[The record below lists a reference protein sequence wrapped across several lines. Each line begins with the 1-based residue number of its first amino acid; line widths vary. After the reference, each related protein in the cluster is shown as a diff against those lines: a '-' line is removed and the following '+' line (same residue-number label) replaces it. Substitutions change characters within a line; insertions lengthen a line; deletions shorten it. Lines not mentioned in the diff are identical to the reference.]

1 MTRPL
6 CIAMC
11 SESYLPRT
19 SGVVHSL
26 AALSRALRDRGHRV
40 VIAAPRY
47 PGHTDEDPDVIRF
60 PSLRPPHQP
69 DFPLALPY
77 APTAWRRLDAV
88 GPELV
93 HTHGPFVMGA
103 VALRLARRRRLPLV
117 FTHHTLY
124 DEYVHYAPLLSRRV
138 SAPAVR
144 RFVTAYANRCACV
157 VAPTRAVAQ
166 RLREQG
172 VRARIAVIPTGTID
186 LQIFAGLDRDG
197 VRGAYG
203 IPQDIPLVVT
213 ASRLGREKS
222 VSLVL
227 EAFARIAA
235 RRPGMLLVVGGGP
248 EEKRLRAQA
257 ADLGLRE
264 RVVFAGALPHRR
276 ALAAIAA
283 GDLFLYASQTET
295 QGIVVVEAMAA
306 GVPVV
311 AVDAAGV
318 SEAVAD
324 GQTGLLAPAEAEA
337 LAARALA
344 LLDDPARRRAMGAAA
359 REAARAYALDAVTDR
374 MEALYA
380 SLLERG
386 A

>member
-1 MTRPL
+1 MTRPF
-6 CIAMC
+6 CIVMC

-26 AALSRALRDRGHRV
+26 DALRRALRARGHRIV
-40 VIAAPRY
+40 VAAPRY
-47 PGHTDEDPDVIRF
+47 PGHADDDPDVIRF

-69 DFPLALPY
+69 DFPLALPW
-77 APTAWRRLDAV
+77 APAAWRRLGAA

-93 HTHGPFVMGA
+93 HTHGPFLMGA
-103 VALRLARRRRLPLV
+103 VALRLARQRRLPLV

-157 VAPTRAVAQ
+157 VAPTRAVAR
-166 RLREQG
+166 RLQGQG
-172 VRARIAVIPTGTID
+172 VRARIEVIPTGSID
-186 LQIFAGLDRDG
+186 LQVFAGLDAGG
-197 VRGAYG
+197 VRSAYG
-203 IPQDIPLVVT
+203 IRHDVPLLVT
-213 ASRLGREKS
+213 ASRLGREKT
-222 VSLVL
+222 VSLVIDT
-227 EAFARIAA
+227 FARIAA

-264 RVVFAGALPHRR
+264 RVIFAGALPHRQ

-318 SEAVAD
+318 AEAVAD
-324 GQTGLLAPAEAEA
+324 GRTGLLAPADAEA

-344 LLDDPARRRAMGAAA
+344 LLDDPVRRRSMGIAA

-374 MEALYA
+374 MESLYA
-380 SLLERG
+380 SLLEGG